1 MLKEKR
7 VVKLATSPVA
17 ASHSCTGGVYTIR
30 PMVPPL
36 DRLFPLP
43 LVSSIHSAPASAA
56 LPWRVMFLLALL
68 KLE

>member
-1 MLKEKR
+1 
-7 VVKLATSPVA
+7 
-17 ASHSCTGGVYTIR
+17 
-30 PMVPPL
+30 MVPPL